1 MPLNTQP
8 YKGARDF
15 YPEDKRKQKFMFDK
29 LRQVVETFGYEEY
42 DGPILESLDIYLAK
56 TGQEIVNEQT
66 YSFEDRSQRK
76 VVIRPEMTPTVSR
89 MVAAKRNVLTFPL
102 RLYSIPNLWR
112 YERPQRGRYREHWQ
126 LNVDLFG
133 EASIN
138 AEIEIINLASSI
150 YKSYGA
156 TSEMYT
162 IHLNSRQLIDYLMKD
177 ILKLEDQQA
186 LSLVKLID
194 RMNKID
200 IAEFDKLAEE
210 VVEDPDKIKLLNQVL
225 STNDIEDLPEELI
238 SNNNAKKLNDLI
250 KQLHSE
256 LDIDNIVFDPSLM
269 RGFDYYNDIV
279 FEIFDTHPDNN
290 RSMMGGG
297 RYDGLVGLFGVEPVA
312 TVGFGLG
319 DATLQNFLELHDL
332 LPVLRPE
339 TDLAVLLIG
348 DINNK
353 SQKLLKKLRDQGL
366 NISVD
371 FSDRKLGNKIKWAES
386 KNIQYI
392 CPLGIN
398 EINSKL
404 LTIKD
409 LQTGE
414 QQLVPVD
421 DVIYFLDKD
430 K

>member
-1 MPLNTQP
+1 
-8 YKGARDF
+8 
-15 YPEDKRKQKFMFDK
+15 
-29 LRQVVETFGYEEY
+29 
-42 DGPILESLDIYLAK
+42 
-56 TGQEIVNEQT
+56 
-66 YSFEDRSQRK
+66 
-76 VVIRPEMTPTVSR
+76 
-89 MVAAKRNVLTFPL
+89 
-102 RLYSIPNLWR
+102 
-112 YERPQRGRYREHWQ
+112 
-126 LNVDLFG
+126 
-133 EASIN
+133 
-138 AEIEIINLASSI
+138 
-150 YKSYGA
+150 
-156 TSEMYT
+156 
-162 IHLNSRQLIDYLMKD
+162 
-177 ILKLEDQQA
+177 
-186 LSLVKLID
+186 
-194 RMNKID
+194 
-200 IAEFDKLAEE
+200 
-210 VVEDPDKIKLLNQVL
+210 
-225 STNDIEDLPEELI
+225 
-238 SNNNAKKLNDLI
+238 
-250 KQLHSE
+250 
-256 LDIDNIVFDPSLM
+256 
-269 RGFDYYNDIV
+269 
-279 FEIFDTHPDNN
+279 
-290 RSMMGGG
+290 MMGGG